1 MPQYAVL
8 IFANDSVHAPEATK
22 EQLQDCDAHFESMVA
37 TGKLHSAYAFTPRE
51 YARTLRAHGATD
63 GPYNG
68 SGDVVAGIYLLD
80 AASLDEAAALASK
93 DPALISGGGVEI
105 RPVHSGGQV
114 AKHESTAAAPPT
126 PPTRP

>member
-8 IFANDSVHAPEATK
+8 IFANDSAHAPEATK
-22 EQLQDCDAHFESMVA
+22 EQLQECDDHYESMVA
-37 TGKLHSAYAFTPRE
+37 TGKLHSACAFTPRD
-51 YARTLRAHGATD
+51 YAHTLRADGATN
-63 GPYNG
+63 GPYNAN
-68 SGDVVAGIYLLD
+68 GDVVAGIYILN

-114 AKHESTAAAPPT
+114 AKHAPTDAKPPT
-126 PPTRP
+126 TA